1 MCAEQVATGVMELNF
16 DPALSDII
24 MKAEGPSVC
33 VVGWNVSD
41 ETVQQLATLPYEE
54 WKEEMRA
61 RKQQAEAE
69 ANAAAAVVPRPEAA
83 HVHFSRRGEPPRPQ
97 KAVHAASKPK
107 PQRAADADRWLARAT
122 TAECTFRPRTGIP
135 KAVARMRLVLDAPDD
150 QLV

>member
-1 MCAEQVATGVMELNF
+1 MGLNI

-24 MKAEGPSVC
+24 MNAEGPSVS

-69 ANAAAAVVPRPEAA
+69 ANASAAVVPRAKAA
-83 HVHFSRRGEPPRPQ
+83 DAHFSRRGEPPRPR

-107 PQRAADADRWLARAT
+107 PERAAEVERPQGRAT

-135 KAVARMRLVLDAPDD
+135 KALSWMRQVLDAPDD
-150 QLV
+150 QLI